1 MIKPGVESMKASR
14 AEPEHLETVEASGTP
29 TGTGTRAS
37 SSHGAR
43 SFPRTESAT
52 RLAAVLL
59 LGVAVASVAG
69 MSMAQAARHT
79 LPLFPGAGQSQ
90 QGLARITNHSD
101 QAGTVSIF
109 GTDDAGRRRGPVT
122 LSLSARQTRHFDS
135 RDLETGNASKGLSGS
150 LGDGDGDWRLELA
163 TDLEVEPSAY
173 VHTTDG
179 ILAPMHDV
187 VQTIEV
193 GSDTVHRVPIFNPGS
208 NGNEV
213 SWLRLVN
220 LTDASVDVTIRGRDD
235 AGSAPPGGEVRLTLP
250 AGGARHISAQ
260 QLESGDDE
268 LIGQFGDG
276 TGKWQLFV
284 TASGAIEVVS
294 LLQTA
299 AGQPINLSASSL
311 ALAATSG
318 RHTLPLFPAAGQSQQ
333 GLARITNHSDHAGT
347 VSIFGTDD
355 AGQRRGPV
363 TLSLSARQTRHFD
376 SRDLETGNASK
387 GLSGSLGDGTGDW
400 RLELTTEL
408 DIEPSAYVHSAD
420 GLLAP
425 MHDVVRTVEVG
436 SDTVHRVPLFNPGS
450 HRDQVSWLRVANL
463 ADDSV
468 DVTIRG
474 RDDAGSSPS
483 GGEVRL
489 TLPSGGARRI
499 SAQQLESGDDDLTGR
514 LGDGTG
520 RWQLFVTAGGTI
532 QVLSLL
538 ETTAGPAV
546 NISATPRDAN
556 PDASAFTPES
566 SLTVAAGSGD
576 GANLVDPGTNL
587 GDFNGDGRDDVLLR
601 HANGSWH
608 YYPMNGR
615 FHIRAQRGTANLTT
629 NLDWRLAG
637 IGDFNGDGRDDVLLR
652 HVNGSWHYYP
662 MNGRFHIRAQRGTA
676 NLTTNLDWR
685 VAGIGD
691 LNGDG
696 RDDVLLRHVNGSW
709 HYYPMNGRFHIR
721 AQRGTANLTTNLD
734 WRPAGIGDLNG
745 DGRDDVLLRHTNG
758 SWHYY
763 PMNGRFHIRAQRGTA
778 NLTTN
783 LDWRPAGIGDF
794 NGDGRDDVLLR
805 RANGNWH
812 YYPMNGRFHI
822 RAQRGTAN
830 LTTNLD
836 WRVAGIGDLNGDRR
850 DDVLLRHTNGS
861 WHYYPMNGRFHIRAQ
876 RGTAN
881 LTTNLQWSPSTPDP
895 ETRRFRTFVFENGIN
910 VDERGSRGDWTVASD
925 MDDNG
930 HVHIAWVD
938 VGDGSGDWSVRY
950 CRFDG
955 SALRDCK
962 NLYSANDINGVDI
975 AVDDSGV
982 AHIVYHIERIDDQF
996 RPINSGNYAVMYS
1009 QASESGAFTRQV
1021 STNPEDPA
1029 SDASGMYDADIL
1041 AYRYPR
1047 VSVNEF
1053 DSISIHYPADAN
1065 EITDY
1070 DQYFVEA
1077 TSHNGRTWSHKK
1089 LFESGGELYVSIS
1102 GFSVPKVNR
1111 SAVSPHFAGIRSGA
1125 FREFDGRTEVVD
1137 IPFFTVGL
1145 RPTCLVTVNDEPCD
1159 PEPAEIEYERTE
1171 VTGYIGP
1178 NTGNKEAQLFFAD
1191 DTVQM
1196 VWWHSDIDPLS
1207 DDRVHYIVRYGLLLR
1222 EATRLNVIRLQ
1233 HRAAGNFLPCTADPV
1248 TGAFACLYQ
1257 TYEGGQRAILVLDHD
1272 GDGAFDEVEVGQ
1284 SGDVGVVM
1292 GRQSLNLRNNVGS
1305 FVGATSDGTLYV
1317 TMGRLQ

>member
-1 MIKPGVESMKASR
+1 
-14 AEPEHLETVEASGTP
+14 
-29 TGTGTRAS
+29 
-37 SSHGAR
+37 
-43 SFPRTESAT
+43 
-52 RLAAVLL
+52 
-59 LGVAVASVAG
+59 
-69 MSMAQAARHT
+69 
-79 LPLFPGAGQSQ
+79 
-90 QGLARITNHSD
+90 
-101 QAGTVSIF
+101 
-109 GTDDAGRRRGPVT
+109 
-122 LSLSARQTRHFDS
+122 
-135 RDLETGNASKGLSGS
+135 
-150 LGDGDGDWRLELA
+150 
-163 TDLEVEPSAY
+163 
-173 VHTTDG
+173 
-179 ILAPMHDV
+179 
-187 VQTIEV
+187 
-193 GSDTVHRVPIFNPGS
+193 
-208 NGNEV
+208 
-213 SWLRLVN
+213 
-220 LTDASVDVTIRGRDD
+220 
-235 AGSAPPGGEVRLTLP
+235 
-250 AGGARHISAQ
+250 
-260 QLESGDDE
+260 
-268 LIGQFGDG
+268 
-276 TGKWQLFV
+276 
-284 TASGAIEVVS
+284 
-294 LLQTA
+294 
-299 AGQPINLSASSL
+299 
-311 ALAATSG
+311 
-318 RHTLPLFPAAGQSQQ
+318 
-333 GLARITNHSDHAGT
+333 
-347 VSIFGTDD
+347 
-355 AGQRRGPV
+355 
-363 TLSLSARQTRHFD
+363 
-376 SRDLETGNASK
+376 
-387 GLSGSLGDGTGDW
+387 
-400 RLELTTEL
+400 
-408 DIEPSAYVHSAD
+408 
-420 GLLAP
+420 
-425 MHDVVRTVEVG
+425 
-436 SDTVHRVPLFNPGS
+436 
-450 HRDQVSWLRVANL
+450 
-463 ADDSV
+463 
-468 DVTIRG
+468 
-474 RDDAGSSPS
+474 
-483 GGEVRL
+483 
-489 TLPSGGARRI
+489 
-499 SAQQLESGDDDLTGR
+499 
-514 LGDGTG
+514 
-520 RWQLFVTAGGTI
+520 
-532 QVLSLL
+532 
-538 ETTAGPAV
+538 
-546 NISATPRDAN
+546 
-556 PDASAFTPES
+556 
-566 SLTVAAGSGD
+566 
-576 GANLVDPGTNL
+576 
-587 GDFNGDGRDDVLLR
+587 
-601 HANGSWH
+601 
-608 YYPMNGR
+608 
-615 FHIRAQRGTANLTT
+615 
-629 NLDWRLAG
+629 
-637 IGDFNGDGRDDVLLR
+637 
-652 HVNGSWHYYP
+652 
-662 MNGRFHIRAQRGTA
+662 
-676 NLTTNLDWR
+676 
-685 VAGIGD
+685 
-691 LNGDG
+691 
-696 RDDVLLRHVNGSW
+696 
-709 HYYPMNGRFHIR
+709 
-721 AQRGTANLTTNLD
+721 
-734 WRPAGIGDLNG
+734 
-745 DGRDDVLLRHTNG
+745 
-758 SWHYY
+758 
-763 PMNGRFHIRAQRGTA
+763 
-778 NLTTN
+778 
-783 LDWRPAGIGDF
+783 
-794 NGDGRDDVLLR
+794 
-805 RANGNWH
+805 
-812 YYPMNGRFHI
+812 
-822 RAQRGTAN
+822 
-830 LTTNLD
+830 
-836 WRVAGIGDLNGDRR
+836 
-850 DDVLLRHTNGS
+850 
-861 WHYYPMNGRFHIRAQ
+861 MNGRFHIRAQ

-895 ETRRFRTFVFENGIN
+895 DAGTETRRFRTFVFENGIN